1 MIPLVGT
8 VLSQARTLLNDDGA
22 LNWPDPKLIPKVQQ
36 AFNQMQADL
45 LIAGIPII
53 NAVSV
58 IMTVPL
64 LATDDSTVDLST
76 VSGYPVDMIM
86 PMEMKERAVG
96 EHQQDFVDML
106 EVDFIPQIER
116 ETKLRYWTWYQQT
129 IVVRGATAANQV
141 MLRYQ
146 RLLSLPN
153 LNTDNTSVI
162 LSELYLSYKVAAL
175 ASLAS
180 RDLAIADKLDA
191 IANVNLYKIVQMNVK
206 TLQNLPTRRRPYH
219 RGKGPS
225 IARSF

>member
-53 NAVSV
+53 NSVSV
-58 IMTVPL
+58 IITVPL
-64 LATDDSTVDLST
+64 LATDDLTVDLSL
-76 VSGYPVDMIM
+76 VSGYPTDMIM
-86 PMEMKERAVG
+86 PIEMKERTVG
-96 EHQQDFVDML
+96 ATQSSFIDML
-106 EVDFIPQIER
+106 EVDAIPQVDR
-116 ETKLRYWTWYQQT
+116 TTTLRYWCWQQQT
-129 IVVRGATAANQV
+129 IILRGATAANQI

-146 RLLSLPN
+146 RLLNLPT

-175 ASLAS
+175 ASLSS
-180 RDLAIADKLDA
+180 RDTVIADKFDG
-191 IANVNLYKIVQMNVK
+191 IANSNLYKIVQMNVK
-206 TLQNLPTRRRPYH
+206 QQQNLPTKRQPYH
-219 RGKGPS
+219 RGRS
-225 IARSF
+225 STFARGF